1 MARKKRELGND
12 TYFTVYS
19 SDLKLIK
26 DPVKKILYSKL
37 KNWIYRNEDKES
49 EYHFKAGYYWTF
61 GSYDYWAKECGLDK
75 KTVGTHLREL
85 VATGLLKTGNYNK
98 MTIDNTIWYRLAT
111 EDELKNVNFR
121 LLFYG
126 KPKEKNSNNHSNET
140 LYQIYLNGMIEV
152 SNVDAHREDLGSTIL
167 EDSSEYSIED
177 ISEYSLEHSSEE
189 SANYNNIKIEDYNK
203 IINNDD
209 ILIHIEYLTKINFED
224 IPTDKI
230 KLFLDKFHASSIDS
244 IKNFDDLVI
253 YRYRIDG
260 MYQKIL
266 NQFQLKFCW
275 NLATKYYENIIS
287 SQPAEQNGD
296 EVSSTIASSPR
307 IPLNPSSPNNQKE
320 VK

>member
-1 MARKKRELGND
+1 MTRKKRDLGND
-12 TYFTVYS
+12 TYFTVYN

-126 KPKEKNSNNHSNET
+126 KSKEKNSNNHSNET
-140 LYQIYLNGMIEV
+140 LYQMYLNGMIEV
-152 SNVDAHREDLGSTIL
+152 SNMDAHGEDLGSTIL
-167 EDSSEYSIED
+167 EYSSEYSIED

-275 NLATKYYENIIS
+275 SLATKYYENIIS
-287 SQPAEQNGD
+287 PQPAEQNGD

-307 IPLNPSSPNNQKE
+307 IPLNPSSPETN
-320 VK
+320 

>member
-1 MARKKRELGND
+1 MAKKRRELGND
-12 TYFTVYS
+12 TYFTIYN

-26 DPVKKILYSKL
+26 DPVKKILYSKI
-37 KNWIYRNEDKES
+37 KNWIYRNEDKKS
-49 EYHFKAGYYWTF
+49 VYHFKNGFYWTF
-61 GSYDYWAKECGLDK
+61 GSYDYWAGECGLET
-75 KTVGTHLREL
+75 KTVGKHLREL
-85 VATGLLKTGNYNK
+85 VASGLLITGNHNRLK
-98 MTIDNTIWYRLAT
+98 IDKTIWYRLAT
-111 EDELKNVNFR
+111 EDELKKVNFR

-126 KPKEKNSNNHSNET
+126 KSNENNSSNYSNET
-140 LYQIYLNGMIEV
+140 LIEMYQKAMIEV
-152 SNVDAHREDLGSTIL
+152 KIGDHGKEDLGSPL
-167 EDSSEYSIED
+167 PEDNSED
-177 ISEYSLEHSSEE
+177 ISEYTLKHSPEQNV
-189 SANYNNIKIEDYNK
+189 NYNNIKIEDYDNL
-203 IINNDD
+203 INNDD

-275 NLATKYYENIIS
+275 SLATKYYENIIS
-287 SQPAEQNGD
+287 PQPAEQNGD

-307 IPLNPSSPNNQKE
+307 IPLNPSSPETN
-320 VK
+320 